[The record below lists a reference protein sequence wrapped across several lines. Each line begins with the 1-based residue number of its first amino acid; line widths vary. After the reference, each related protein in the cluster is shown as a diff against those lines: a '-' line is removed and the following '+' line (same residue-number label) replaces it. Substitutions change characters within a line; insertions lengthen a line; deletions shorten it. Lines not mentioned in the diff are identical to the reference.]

1 MRNFTFR
8 FATNGDFVE
17 DGSGLFVDDI
27 RIYDGSGS
35 IVFEDDFES
44 YDVGSSLDPDI
55 ESSSVYRG
63 NTFEATV
70 GIEDCGT
77 TNPRP
82 EDVEEI
88 NVQPTLNFAL
98 APTVTDA
105 VLRVFSEDLNAD
117 AASIYI
123 FNQQGVMME
132 QMRDIN
138 TLGGSINTNL
148 DVSSL
153 PQGMYFIRVIGDNGL
168 SSVKRFIKVN

>member
-1 MRNFTFR
+1 M
-8 FATNGDFVE
+8 
-17 DGSGLFVDDI
+17 
-27 RIYDGSGS
+27 
-35 IVFEDDFES
+35 
-44 YDVGSSLDPDI
+44 
-55 ESSSVYRG
+55 
-63 NTFEATV
+63 
-70 GIEDCGT
+70 
-77 TNPRP
+77 
-82 EDVEEI
+82 
-88 NVQPTLNFAL
+88 
-98 APTVTDA
+98 TDA

-132 QMRDIN
+132 QMSDIN